1 MAQRRHITPKTD
13 HTMEFTNKFHVALP
27 LGEAWKLMLDV
38 PRILPCLPGA
48 RLVEATDGRR
58 YRGAVAVKLG
68 PVKLSFEGDAELV
81 RTDESTHVAWLK
93 GAGMDAKG
101 RGAVQSD
108 FSFSLQAVEGGTDV
122 TVHTQLQL
130 TGAIAQYGRGSGMIS
145 EVAAQILNQ
154 FEANLADMLMDDA
167 DGEAASR
174 TTQSST
180 LAATAPQENS
190 PVAVAHGE
198 PANSSVV
205 PASFDMVAIYHQSQ
219 ALLAQSQA
227 TLATTQQVLS
237 ELRATSKKLGRG
249 GRQQDL
255 NGFSLVWKAFWANL
269 RGKKS
274 SPKN

>member
-1 MAQRRHITPKTD
+1 
-13 HTMEFTNKFHVALP
+13 MEFTNKFHVPLP
-27 LGEAWKLMLDV
+27 LDEAWKLMLDV

-48 RLVEATDGRR
+48 RLIEATDGRR

-81 RTDESTHVAWLK
+81 RTDESSHVAWLK

-108 FSFSLQAVEGGTDV
+108 FSFSLQAVNGGTDV

-167 DGEAASR
+167 GEEPNSRAAK
-174 TTQSST
+174 
-180 LAATAPQENS
+180 
-190 PVAVAHGE
+190 
-198 PANSSVV
+198 SSVLAGTPLANEPGTIAPEV
-205 PASFDMVAIYHQSQ
+205 PGRSISPPSLDMMAIYYQSQ

-227 TLATTQQVLS
+227 ALAATQQVLA
-237 ELRATSKKLGRG
+237 ELRATSRKFGRSAK
-249 GRQQDL
+249 QNDL
-255 NGFSLVWKAFWANL
+255 NGFALVWKALWASISS
-269 RGKKS
+269 KKL
-274 SPKN
+274 